1 MPKCTNTHL
10 FIYVFFFN
18 HKSNVY
24 RCIPGRNRECM
35 TLSYAESGQWCIQ
48 GHPAYSERQGLSPVL
63 GGGFS
68 QHLFSDPFI
77 WRCLGQKLGLPACK
91 TDTLPLKYG
100 FLPARGSLKETGAA
114 QKHRQ
119 ELLPLI
125 SIKLSQKN
133 FLMLVGEKCF
143 WGKRKEWMLE
153 SGAIFATL
161 FWE

>member
-1 MPKCTNTHL
+1 MLEATNHSQCYFSPLFTFSVLKNRHCYRNRLRETTERMPTCRNVQIHICLYT
-10 FIYVFFFN
+10 YFFFY

-77 WRCLGQKLGLPACK
+77 WRCLGQNLGLPACK
-91 TDTLPLKYG
+91 TDARPLKYG
-100 FLPARGSLKETGAA
+100 FLPPRGSLK
-114 QKHRQ
+114 
-119 ELLPLI
+119 
-125 SIKLSQKN
+125 
-133 FLMLVGEKCF
+133 
-143 WGKRKEWMLE
+143 
-153 SGAIFATL
+153 
-161 FWE
+161 